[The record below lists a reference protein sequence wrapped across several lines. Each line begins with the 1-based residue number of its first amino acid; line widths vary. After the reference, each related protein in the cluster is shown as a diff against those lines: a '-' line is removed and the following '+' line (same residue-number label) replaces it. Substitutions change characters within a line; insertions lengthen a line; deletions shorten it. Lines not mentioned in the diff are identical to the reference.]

1 MAFVIKEAKF
11 VISSPDLKGCPKP
24 TLPEFAFIGRSN
36 VGKSSL
42 INMLTGKKN
51 LAKTS
56 VTPGK
61 TRLINHYLVNE
72 NWFLVDLPGYGFAR
86 VSKEQRS
93 EFRQAILN
101 YIAKR
106 DSLYCVFVLIDSR
119 LDPQPIDL
127 KFLDWLGEH
136 NIPFILVFTKTDKLA
151 QRDWQRNIEEFKKVL
166 TESWDELPQI
176 IVSSSVKKIGRDEIL
191 GSIQNA
197 IDNAEK

>member
-1 MAFVIKEAKF
+1 MGFIIKEAKF
-11 VISSPDLKGCPKP
+11 IISSQDLKGCPKP

-42 INMLTGKKN
+42 INMLTERKN

-61 TRLINHYLVNE
+61 TRLINHFLVNE

-106 DSLYCVFVLIDSR
+106 DTLFCVFVLVDSR
-119 LDPQPIDL
+119 LSPQPIDL
-127 KFLDWLGEH
+127 KFVDWLGEH
-136 NIPFILVFTKTDKLA
+136 NVPFILVFTKTDKLA
-151 QRDWQRNIEEFKKVL
+151 QRDWQRNVEAFKKVL
-166 TESWDELPQI
+166 SESWDELPEI

-191 GSIQNA
+191 GSIQKA
-197 IDNAEK
+197 IDNAGK